1 MGIGTNIGEFAAG
14 IANKLDTS
22 KSFIRSVQR
31 GMQDEITS
39 KVVKKS
45 GDILF
50 DEGIQGVER
59 KATQALYNNAN
70 RIGGATSGAIMTGT
84 AGIGT
89 GAVIG
94 GISGAVED
102 DESVLSGALKGA
114 AIGGAIG
121 TVGGG
126 ISGYAHANGNILM
139 NAGTD
144 YKAVA
149 AKISKWQAEGKGK
162 QNIARNINTFNST
175 YEK

>member
-1 MGIGTNIGEFAAG
+1 MGFQNIGKFAAG

-22 KSFIRSVQR
+22 GAFVASVQR
-31 GMQDEITS
+31 GMQDEVTS

-50 DEGIQGVER
+50 NEEVQGIQR
-59 KATQALYNNAN
+59 NATQAIYNRAN
-70 RIGGATSGAIMTGT
+70 RIGGAASGAAMTGV
-84 AGIGT
+84 AGAVN

-94 GISGAVED
+94 GVSGAVED

-139 NAGTD
+139 NADTD
-144 YKAVA
+144 YKAIA